1 MSELTFKL
9 VMLGEN
15 SSLISSVNQSQTAA
29 VAVFNKIK
37 DEADKLRQSSEQ
49 TAEDVGKIRRND
61 NSVF

>member
-15 SSLISSVNQSQTAA
+15 SSLISTVNQSQTTV

-49 TAEDVGKIRRND
+49 TTEDVGKIRRND